1 MPSDSSSVPR
11 ATPRPP
17 QPPLAWRLRLGALI
31 ERWQARPPDTA
42 RPIVLD
48 ARRIY
53 ILPSGGGLLFAV
65 ALVVMLLGAIN
76 YDLGLGHA
84 LVFLL
89 AALGLVGMVHTWRNL
104 LRLRLTP
111 GRPEPV
117 FAGETAHLPCLI
129 DNPDDTPR
137 CALELSVAGQ
147 TPCTVVDVDTRASI
161 RAFIPCPAPQRGRQR
176 IARLVVATR
185 YPLGL
190 FTAWSTP
197 RPVIELLVYPRP
209 EFHPL
214 PRPAV
219 SQRLGWQQG
228 DAGEED
234 FAGLRPHRPNDAP
247 RHIAWKV
254 AARDGAQ
261 RPLQVKQF
269 AGGTAGELTLDWA
282 ATAGAVPADDR
293 ERRLSV
299 LAGWVLTADRQ
310 QLTYTLHLPGRHIAG
325 GHGPTQRAACL
336 EALADYGRDDSHA
349 AGVEA
354 QAR

>member
-1 MPSDSSSVPR
+1 MPSAPSSS
-11 ATPRPP
+11 AQRPP
-17 QPPLAWRLRLGALI
+17 YAWRLHLGSRL
-31 ERWQARPPDTA
+31 ERWLARPPDTA

-53 ILPSGGGLLFAV
+53 ILPSGGGLLFAL
-65 ALVVMLLGAIN
+65 ALLVMLLGAIN

-117 FAGETAHLPCLI
+117 FAGETARLPCLI
-129 DNPDDTPR
+129 ENSDRTPR
-137 CALELSVAGQ
+137 RALEFSVAGQ
-147 TPCTVVDVDTRASI
+147 VLNISLDVDARASL
-161 RAFIPCPAPQRGRQR
+161 RALIPCPAPRRGRHR
-176 IARLVVATR
+176 MTRLIVATR

-197 RPVIELLVYPRP
+197 RPEIELLVYPSP
-209 EFHPL
+209 EFHSL
-214 PRPAV
+214 PSPAAPH
-219 SQRLGWQQG
+219 SLGWRQG

-254 AARDGAQ
+254 AAHDGAQ

-269 AGGTAGELTLDWA
+269 AGGTAGELLIDWTASA
-282 ATAGAVPADDR
+282 ALAPADDT
-293 ERRLSV
+293 ERRLSI
-299 LAGWVLTADRQ
+299 LAGWVLAADRQ
-310 QLTYTLHLPGRHIAG
+310 QLTYALRLPGKHIASG
-325 GHGPTQRAACL
+325 RGPSQRAACL
-336 EALADYGRDDSHA
+336 EALSDHDDVGA
-349 AGVEA
+349 A
-354 QAR
+354 